1 MKQNFEVVISVK
13 KDDDR
18 YNAFNVVTGEKFDE
32 KISLD
37 SRKWAFENDG
47 FLGKK
52 WSKSGKSFTWE
63 QLTELPDSMKT
74 IEKARSTIADGFKQL
89 TSLEIREM
97 LETCYALK
105 PKKLVLDKLNWKY
118 GIRAALRGENI
129 LMLGYSGC
137 GKTMTA
143 KALAESLNRPF
154 EKFNMGAMTDARSS
168 LIGNTHYDNAKGT
181 YFAGS
186 VFVKAITTPGMVILL
201 DELTRMTP
209 DAENIMMTVLDPD
222 QRYLRIDE
230 DPNTPTID
238 VAEGVTFIGTA
249 NVGVEYT
256 STRILDRAT
265 KDRFSTIVELP
276 VLTGDQEV
284 GLLKFLFPDV
294 NVDYIKAIA
303 EVAEFTRND
312 VKTDAPKLET
322 IISTRSTVKQCE
334 LAIDGFRF
342 SEIMEAMV
350 APMFD
355 AEGGAESSRAY
366 IRQVIQ
372 KNSHL
377 DNVHPLK
384 EFAPVKD
391 ESDDAV
397 PTPVDMD
404 SDDLFDVQG
413 DTF

>member
-1 MKQNFEVVISVK
+1 MKENFEVVVTVK
-13 KDDDR
+13 NEDDR
-18 YNAFNVVTGEKFDE
+18 FNAYNVVTGEKYPE
-32 KISLD
+32 KIPLD
-37 SRKWAFENDG
+37 SRKWAFENKG

-52 WSKSGKSFTWE
+52 LSKSGNSYSWE
-63 QLTELPDSMKT
+63 KLTELPESMKT
-74 IEKARSTIADGFKQL
+74 IDKARRTIEDGYKQL
-89 TSLEIREM
+89 DTLEIRDM
-97 LETCYALK
+97 LESCYTLK

-118 GIRAALRGENI
+118 GIRAALRGENM

-137 GKTMTA
+137 GKTMTGRELA
-143 KALAESLNRPF
+143 KSLNRPF

-168 LIGNTHYDNAKGT
+168 LIGNTHYDTEKGT

-186 VFVKAITTPGMVILL
+186 VFVKAITTPGTVILL
-201 DELTRMTP
+201 DELSRMSP

-230 DPNTPTID
+230 DPNTPTIE
-238 VAEGVTFIGTA
+238 VAEGVTFIATA
-249 NVGVEYT
+249 NVGIEYT

-265 KDRFSTIVELP
+265 KDRFSTIIELP
-276 VLTGDQEV
+276 LLSKKQEV
-284 GLLKFLFPDV
+284 GLLRFLFPEV
-294 NVDYIKAIA
+294 NLDYITAIA
-303 EVAEFTRND
+303 EVAEFTRLD

-350 APMFD
+350 SPMFD
-355 AEGGAESSRAY
+355 DDGGADSSRAY

-377 DNVHPLK
+377 DNIHPLK
-384 EFAPVKD
+384 EFAPVKE
-391 ESDDAV
+391 ESDDEVVRPDA
-397 PTPVDMD
+397 D
-404 SDDLFDVQG
+404 SSDLFDVDG